1 MNDFVDITG
10 KIDNKLVDYDLS
22 ANCAPVLNLLLQT
35 HIFSNTE
42 KREAQNFD
50 SFRYVIEQNGSK
62 QAKIIEIRSLSDL
75 TINHFNLLT
84 GILSQYHSSQKG
96 VLVLSSSELSKLLTR
111 KKLENKQLNRIY
123 SMITDLTSLIFTV
136 KSYTV
141 INEEIDLHSPDSVQ
155 HFTLFDNVTVDTRS
169 SVNGSVCFSAVSFS
183 LNSGVVDAYREQG
196 SKIIRQDL
204 LNKLSMGYSKALYRH
219 FVAIYT
225 GISQTLKI
233 ERTTLYRALGLDLG
247 DTSYGNRK
255 IKQAL
260 ADLVE
265 TGVVKSYVTTRG
277 RSYLVELNDTVF
289 DMTGKKSRE
298 ELINETLTLS
308 EEDTSSISIED
319 FLDSI

>member
-10 KIDNKLVDYDLS
+10 KIDNGLVDYDLT

-35 HIFSNTE
+35 SIFSNTE
-42 KREAQNFD
+42 KRDAQNFD
-50 SFRYVIEQNGSK
+50 SFRYVVEQNGSK

-141 INEEIDLHSPDSVQ
+141 INEEIDLHTPDSVQ

-183 LNSGVVDAYREQG
+183 LNKGIVEAYREQG

-204 LNKLSMGYSKALYRH
+204 LNKLSMVYSKALYRH

-265 TGVVKSYVTTRG
+265 AGVVKSYVTTRG

-289 DMTGKKSRE
+289 DMTGKKSKE
-298 ELINETLTLS
+298 ELINEALTLS
-308 EEDTSSISIED
+308 GDDTSSVSVED